1 MRPNIETTK
10 PPTRTRKPAEVSR
23 DTSLPTPPAEDAAP
37 AVWAQY
43 LAEIGRLTGAVK
55 VFLCGD
61 NNKKPRRVG
70 WQAEASNDPETIKAW
85 WAKYPNANIGLAI
98 QPGFGV
104 LDVDLYK
111 PGAREKLEA
120 FEAEHGKLPAT
131 LEFCTARGGR
141 HLVYVTSKNFGN
153 SAGSRWLPARLH
165 RSSWRRHRLHC
176 WPRQHIRGQSVRAE
190 EAYAANRLPSAYRG
204 DAYRGQAPRPQQVR
218 LAGPSR
224 GGRSSP

>member
-153 SAGSRWLPARLH
+153 SAGSLPDCIDHRGAGTGYIVGPGSTFEGNRYALKKLMPPIDCPPHIEAMLTEARRRD
-165 RSSWRRHRLHC
+165 RSKS
-176 WPRQHIRGQSVRAE
+176 
-190 EAYAANRLPSAYRG
+190 
-204 DAYRGQAPRPQQVR
+204 D
-218 LAGPSR
+218 
-224 GGRSSP
+224 